1 MNCGW
6 IQFEQKGD
14 DRGKLIVIE
23 GQREVPFDIK
33 RIFYMLQTKND
44 VIRGQHANRNSD
56 FVMVN
61 IQGSVKIKV
70 DDGITQTEYILDT
83 PDQGLYLSKMLW
95 KEMLDFSDDS
105 ILLVLSNHAYDEKE
119 YIRNYQDFINELK
132 LELPQ

>member
-70 DDGITQTEYILDT
+70 DDGINQTEYILDT

-105 ILLVLSNHAYDEKE
+105 ILLVLSNYAYDEKE
-119 YIRNYQDFINELK
+119 YIRNYQDFINELN